1 MLTSGESHGD
11 IEHSRDIGVVAHLT
25 KPARRS
31 ELRNAIAHALRTQKL
46 RGERPGAAAPAKVAT
61 ARTNTP
67 SAMPRRVLLVEDV
80 AVNQMLAMR
89 ILEKVGHSV
98 AVANNGR
105 EGLARL
111 AAGAFDV
118 VLMDVQM
125 PEMDGF
131 EAARAIRTGERVS
144 GSYVPIIAMTAYA
157 MTGDQERC
165 IAAGMDGYLSK
176 PIRARELIAAV
187 ERTWPRPSVRVT

>member
-11 IEHSRDIGVVAHLT
+11 IERSRKIGVSAHLT

-31 ELRNAIAHALRTQKL
+31 ELRNAIAHALRAQPQL
-46 RGERPGAAAPAKVAT
+46 GAAAAGAAPAAGSTPARAT
-61 ARTNTP
+61 PAT
-67 SAMPRRVLLVEDV
+67 PRRVLLVEDV
-80 AVNQMLAMR
+80 AVNQMLAVR
-89 ILEKVGHSV
+89 ILEKAGHSV
-98 AVANNGR
+98 VVASNGR
-105 EGLARL
+105 EGLAAL
-111 AAGAFDV
+111 AAGSFDV

-131 EAARAIRTGERVS
+131 EASRAIRDGERTS
-144 GSYVPIIAMTAYA
+144 GGYVPIIAMTAYA

-176 PIRARELIAAV
+176 PIRARELVAAV
-187 ERTWPRPSVRVT
+187 ERTWPRPSLQSP